1 MSHAMYDSPCMTVCS
16 ILMFQ
21 SFGIIKLL
29 FLTKLNI
36 LFQSGDSD
44 DPFGGNQFGESGFV
58 SSNQEQTFEQPFDQ
72 SGFDQPFDQSDA
84 FPAAAQPG
92 PIATQNSVVSVE
104 IPWGDDPFA
113 TNTAPAAPAQT
124 SSDPWPASDSQAAA
138 PWPESN
144 ATSAPAS
151 DPWPAFGNDQTADP
165 FQAAADPFRLV
176 SST

>member
-84 FPAAAQPG
+84 FPAVAQPG

-113 TNTAPAAPAQT
+113 TNAAPAALPHK
-124 SSDPWPASDSQAAA
+124 QAV
-138 PWPESN
+138 
-144 ATSAPAS
+144 TH
-151 DPWPAFGNDQTADP
+151 GQ
-165 FQAAADPFRLV
+165 QAIIKQLRLGLNQMQQQPQLV
-176 SST
+176 ILGLLLAIIKQRIHFKQLLIHLG

>member
-1 MSHAMYDSPCMTVCS
+1 MT
-16 ILMFQ
+16 
-21 SFGIIKLL
+21 
-29 FLTKLNI
+29 LT
-36 LFQSGDSD
+36 
-44 DPFGGNQFGESGFV
+44 
-58 SSNQEQTFEQPFDQ
+58 
-72 SGFDQPFDQSDA
+72 
-84 FPAAAQPG
+84 PG

-113 TNTAPAAPAQT
+113 TNAAPAAPAQT
-124 SSDPWPASDSQAAA
+124 SNDPWPASDNQAAA